1 MAGILT
7 VGVAGVAGVAVA
19 TTAGAAKAKAT
30 TTTTAPSVPTV
41 GKPNTPKP
49 QPLPT
54 KTKVVIGVT
63 APIEVFSEPEVALM
77 KGEFAKENLDATVQ
91 LVSPTATAQLLA
103 QGTVQVALAGIS
115 AGTLNA
121 INQGVDVRMIG
132 DPETLSPD
140 DPSGLWIN
148 KQFLNAK
155 GMLKKPLPSN
165 FTLSLGNQGFGAVS
179 AYWTEQYL
187 EKNGLTLNNVQ
198 NVNLNQPTILTALQN
213 GSVDAGFANDPYAGP
228 LVNDTHV
235 QKVATAGGAAV
246 FETSTGYLDQHRA
259 VVQAVMRALVRTAR
273 TYFGPGYRTNTS
285 VMSIISSWLST
296 PTSTIEESPAVV
308 FLPNMTMTLIKPILQ
323 GVQETWIKVGNVLT
337 YTQPLA
343 TKSVTDT
350 TVLAA
355 VLKATATTANG
366 GKAKKKGG
374 NG

>member
-1 MAGILT
+1 M
-7 VGVAGVAGVAVA
+7 VGAVVVAGPVGL
-19 TTAGAAKAKAT
+19 AGAAKSKA
-30 TTTTAPSVPTV
+30 TTTTAPSVPTT

-49 QPLPT
+49 QPLKT

-63 APIEVFSEPEVALM
+63 APIEVFAEPEVALV

-91 LVSPTATAQLLA
+91 LISATSTAQLLA

-121 INQGVDVRMIG
+121 INQGVDIRMIG

-148 KQFLNAK
+148 KQFLTSK
-155 GMLKKPLPSN
+155 GMLKKPLPSD

-179 AYWTEQYL
+179 AYWTEAYL

-228 LVNDTHV
+228 LASDKSV

-246 FETSTGYLDQHRA
+246 FETTTGYLDQHRD
-259 VVQAVMRALVRTAR
+259 VVQAIMRALIRTAR
-273 TYFGPGYRTNTS
+273 TYFADGYRTNAAT
-285 VMSIISSWLST
+285 MNIISTWLKT
-296 PTSTIEESPAVV
+296 PVATIDEAPAPV
-308 FLPNMTMTLIKPILQ
+308 FLPNMTMTLVKPILT
-323 GVQETWIKVGNVLT
+323 GVQKTWIKVGTVLT
-337 YTQPLA
+337 YTKPLTVA
-343 TKSVTDT
+343 SLTDT
-350 TVLAA
+350 TVVNS
-355 VLKATATTANG
+355 VLKATAKSSTAKSSTKKKTTA
-366 GKAKKKGG
+366 KKTS
-374 NG
+374 